1 MGALIITQARKHM
14 QLCDTRIL
22 ADRQT
27 GGQADRQALRNLSF
41 ASRVIPVHSY
51 VVIHSEHVILLELAA
66 RQERGRQLSGYEGL
80 VQWKGGGRKDS
91 ERNIVEVKV

>member
-27 GGQADRQALRNLSF
+27 GGQAGRQALRNLSF

-51 VVIHSEHVILLELAA
+51 VVIHSEHVVLLELAA
-66 RQERGRQLSGYEGL
+66 RQQGRRQLSGYQGL
-80 VQWKGGGRKDS
+80 AQWEEGGREDS
-91 ERNIVEVKV
+91 ERNFAEVKE